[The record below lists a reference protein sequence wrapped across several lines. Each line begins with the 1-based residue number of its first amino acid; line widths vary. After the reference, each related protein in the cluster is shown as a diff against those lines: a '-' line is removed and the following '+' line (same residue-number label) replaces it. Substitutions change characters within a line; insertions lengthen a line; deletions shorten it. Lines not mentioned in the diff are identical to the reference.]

1 MKMNPKARPPSFP
14 LPDSGA
20 LFLRSEKARYP
31 YASLYG
37 YSQVLGERLQA
48 SDMPA
53 GQPVALLSESSDELV
68 FALASCWLLGIP
80 FMPLSPNIPE
90 NELNRR
96 LEEVQPPLLLCDAA
110 NLHKVDAVPSVLLNG
125 SLLKAALQDTTSPG
139 RLRNPLPDVESIF
152 GYFFTSG
159 TTGPSKTVPLKRRQM
174 LYAAHAS
181 APNLKPEAGECWLLC
196 MPFNHVGGVS
206 LVLRSLL
213 YGSAVYR
220 LPRFDRQKV
229 SHLLSKSG
237 SPVTVASLVPTMLT
251 RLLKHPGFGVH
262 DAFKAVLLGGGP
274 MGKELL
280 ESARSRGVPV
290 LPSYGMT
297 ETCAQVAANTTL
309 LPGSGQPDYEG
320 AGRLFAPNRI
330 EIRDDSAHRLPAGQ
344 TGTIWLKGPQVF
356 DGYRAEGETLEAGWF
371 NTGDFG
377 RLSDNGML
385 YIETR
390 RSDLIIT
397 GGENVSPRKVEAAL
411 EELPGIQEAAAVG
424 MPDAEWGQA
433 VTAVLVSDKEWSL
446 QSLRDALRGTLAA
459 HELPR
464 RVHRVESLPRT
475 ATGKL
480 QRHKLGQ
487 MIK

>member
-1 MKMNPKARPPSFP
+1 MNPKSKPPSFP
-14 LPDSGA
+14 LPAPEA
-20 LFLRSEKARYP
+20 LFLRSESARYT

-37 YSQVLGERLQA
+37 YSRVLKERLHA
-48 SDMPA
+48 SDIST
-53 GQPVALLSESSDELV
+53 GHPVALLSESSDELV
-68 FALASCWLLGIP
+68 FAIASCWLLGIP
-80 FMPLSPNIPE
+80 YMPLSPNMPKSE
-90 NELNRR
+90 FDRR
-96 LEEVQPPLLLCDAA
+96 LEAVEPSSLLCDESNIHKTRSIPTILLDGSLQKAA
-110 NLHKVDAVPSVLLNG
+110 SQAATPPARLSNTPPESESVL
-125 SLLKAALQDTTSPG
+125 
-139 RLRNPLPDVESIF
+139 

-174 LYAAHAS
+174 LYAARAS
-181 APNLKPEAGECWLLC
+181 ARNFKPEAGECWLLC

-206 LVLRSLL
+206 LILRSLL
-213 YGSAVYR
+213 YGSTIYR
-220 LPRFDRQKV
+220 LSRFDTQKV
-229 SHLLSKSG
+229 SHLLSSPS

-251 RLLKHPGFGVH
+251 RLLRHPGFGVH

-280 ESARSRGVPV
+280 ESARSRGVPII
-290 LPSYGMT
+290 PSYGMT

-320 AGRLFAPNRI
+320 AGRLFAPNQI
-330 EIRDDSAHRLPAGQ
+330 EIRDDSGHRLPAGQ

-411 EELPGIQEAAAVG
+411 EDLPGIQEAAAVG